1 MSGNEMT
8 VNAVF
13 QQVIAIL
20 TEGGCETPEFDALCL
35 LEDIGGV
42 GRGKVEMLGKTALPS
57 EPCTAVLSA
66 AKRRASGEPLQY
78 LLGTWDFLNLTLEVG
93 EGVLIPRPETELL
106 CETVAEQLSHI
117 PAASVLDLCAGT
129 GCVGLGIAALCPN
142 VTVTAVELSDKAFE
156 YLQRNIKRYPTFSV
170 SAKKA
175 NVLSDFDAIDGT
187 FDAIVSNPPYI
198 PDADMQTLQ
207 REVQHEPRMALA
219 AGDGYRFYRIITER
233 WTKKLKAGGLLAVEV
248 GVDQAKTVEEMFRQ
262 SGLEEVVSLNDFSQI
277 PRVVIG
283 IKRENIQ

>member
-42 GRGKVEMLGKTALPS
+42 GRGKVEMLGETALPL
-57 EPCTAVLSA
+57 ERCTAVLSA

-106 CETVAEQLSHI
+106 CETVAEQLSQI
-117 PAASVLDLCAGT
+117 PAANVLDLCAGT

-156 YLQRNIKRYPTFSV
+156 YLERNIKRYPTFSV
-170 SAKKA
+170 STKKA
-175 NVLSDFDAIDGT
+175 DVLSDFDAIDGT

-198 PDADMQTLQ
+198 PDKDMAALQ
-207 REVQHEPRMALA
+207 REVQHEPHMALA
-219 AGDGYRFYRIITER
+219 AGDGYRFYRVITEQ
-233 WTKKLKAGGLLAVEV
+233 WVKKLKAGGSLAVEV
-248 GVDQAKTVEEMFRQ
+248 GVDQAQTVEEMFCDA
-262 SGLEEVVSLNDFSQI
+262 GLHNVRSLCDFAGIS
-277 PRVVIG
+277 RVVIG
-283 IKRENIQ
+283 NRHE